1 MHKPEMLIRSLELA
15 TNWYAI
21 LLKTILMFWSNYS
34 YYEFLSLFF
43 DKQRILEKNIKKQ
56 KEFFFQLS
64 FEKHG
69 PCGR

>member
-1 MHKPEMLIRSLELA
+1 MEKLVMHKPEMLIGSLELA

-43 DKQRILEKNIKKQ
+43 DKQRILE
-56 KEFFFQLS
+56 
-64 FEKHG
+64 
-69 PCGR
+69 